1 MIQTNKNFREI
12 FIVAIGSDTSGGHSD
27 EGVLKPSGVEED
39 KRPSRVAV
47 TFLVAATIVAG
58 TKRVRHKL
66 VRKVIPDDALGGIAI
81 VGQGAVAVTKKKDG
95 QKTA

>member
-12 FIVAIGSDTSGGHSD
+12 FIVAIGCDTSGGHPD

-47 TFLVAATIVAG
+47 TFLVAATIVAS
-58 TKRVRHKL
+58 TKRVRNKL
-66 VRKVIPDDALGGIAI
+66 VREVIIDDALGGITV
-81 VGQGAVAVTKKKDG
+81 VGQGAVAITKK
-95 QKTA
+95 